1 MGQFCKGQF
10 CKPLVAAAVLAA
22 ACGTAQSQQTV
33 NLKMQATWPAS
44 LTLYENFTY
53 FVERVGK
60 ISAGTLKIDA
70 MPAGRGGAP
79 LEGLGP
85 PHKKGI
91 AGAHP
96 WAGYLGGKSKAAI
109 PCTGGP
115 RRAPCRGPS
124 VPRGGGAPP
133 RRR

>member
-70 MPAGRGGAP
+70 MPAGQVVPAV
-79 LEGLGP
+79 EGP
-85 PHKKGI
+85 DATHKKGI
-91 AGAHP
+91 DGAHS
-96 WAGYLGGKSKAAI
+96 WAGYWVGKNKAAI
-109 PCTGGP
+109 LCT
-115 RRAPCRGPS
+115 RASAGSCGTDMIYAGRWM
-124 VPRGGGAPP
+124 
-133 RRR
+133 

>member
-22 ACGTAQSQQTV
+22 ACGTAQSQHTV

-60 ISAGTLKIDA
+60 ISAGTLKLDA
-70 MPAGRGGAP
+70 MPAAHGGPAVG
-79 LEGLGP
+79 ETVP
-85 PHKKGI
+85 PHRKVG
-91 AGAHP
+91 
-96 WAGYLGGKSKAAI
+96 
-109 PCTGGP
+109 GGP
-115 RRAPCRGPS
+115 AARAGDAA
-124 VPRGGGAPP
+124 V
-133 RRR
+133 

>member
-1 MGQFCKGQF
+1 MGKFCKGQL
-10 CKPLVAAAVLAA
+10 CKPLVGAAVLAA

-70 MPAGRGGAP
+70 MPAGQGVPAVRGVDATP
-79 LEGLGP
+79 Q
-85 PHKKGI
+85 KGV
-91 AGAHP
+91 AGAAS
-96 WAGYLGGKSKAAI
+96 WGG
-109 PCTGGP
+109 
-115 RRAPCRGPS
+115 
-124 VPRGGGAPP
+124 
-133 RRR
+133 